1 MVSEPEQ
8 GAPNS
13 EDPGSEKRYKVLRLK
28 PDPDNSRPDR
38 GFGIWDNRH
47 KMVVADEFET
57 PEEAAIYVNEHLT
70 SKTAPIA
77 KLKTMNEI
85 SAADAQS
92 YFMLLG
98 ISPVMDTRG
107 RTDCLW
113 PEYFPKDIEARDFLQ
128 CLDLYSRM
136 YSDGSEYP
144 FASKTPSTTSYTVE
158 HYHISSEQRAALAE
172 IASTISDADL
182 DKKLPVGS
190 REREVLDVLRQNL
203 GISNQGIG
211 DMLHISESTGKTD
224 LLKAYDKLE
233 LEGGRGKYGPNTA
246 HARRKPP
253 VILKSAF
260 NHP

>member
-85 SAADAQS
+85 SAAEAAKLFHAARNFACDG
-92 YFMLLG
+92 YPG
-98 ISPVMDTRG
+98 DNY
-107 RTDCLW
+107 CLW

-136 YSDGSEYP
+136 YSDGSGCLRSHRRHHRP
-144 FASKTPSTTSYTVE
+144 LRTRSNTITSQV
-158 HYHISSEQRAALAE
+158 SNALHWQK
-172 IASTISDADL
+172 SHRLFLMRTWTRSCQWDR
-182 DKKLPVGS
+182 GN
-190 REREVLDVLRQNL
+190 ERCL
-203 GISNQGIG
+203 
-211 DMLHISESTGKTD
+211 M
-224 LLKAYDKLE
+224 
-233 LEGGRGKYGPNTA
+233 
-246 HARRKPP
+246 
-253 VILKSAF
+253 F
-260 NHP
+260 

>member
-85 SAADAQS
+85 SAAEAAKLFHAARNFACDG
-92 YFMLLG
+92 YPG
-98 ISPVMDTRG
+98 DNY
-107 RTDCLW
+107 CLW

-211 DMLHISESTGKTD
+211 DMLHISESTVKTH

-233 LEGGRGKYGPNTA
+233 LEGGRGEVWAKYGP
-246 HARRKPP
+246 RKT
-253 VILKSAF
+253 
-260 NHP
+260 